1 MDGKRFIDLGLLTP
15 DERRAWDVA
24 IAIAK
29 EAEARY
35 GIRLHISILVDPPLG
50 YKLSAVDL
58 GNMMEWTQLM
68 SVEFLEDAEA
78 TDPLMIDRF
87 LRQLAEWRDKRR
99 QPAASDKQ

>member
-1 MDGKRFIDLGLLTP
+1 MDDKKFIDLGLLMP
-15 DERRAWDVA
+15 AERRAWDVA

-35 GIRLHISILVDPPLG
+35 GIRLHISILKDPPLG

-58 GNMMEWTQLM
+58 GDMMEWTQPM

-78 TDPLMIDRF
+78 LESFTIDHF
-87 LRQLAEWRDKRR
+87 LRQIAEWRDKR
-99 QPAASDKQ
+99 

>member
-29 EAEARY
+29 EAKARY
-35 GIRLHISILVDPPLG
+35 GIRLHISILNDPPLG

-58 GNMMEWTQLM
+58 GDMMEWTQLM
-68 SVEFLEDAEA
+68 SGEFLEDAEA
-78 TDPLMIDRF
+78 LESFMVDRF
-87 LRQLAEWRDKRR
+87 LRDIAKWRDKR
-99 QPAASDKQ
+99 